1 MLRNVITRIK
11 NNLLLKA
18 ITKIERL
25 EKELT
30 EEKSSHVDTAL
41 AYLEKIGHQEHMVIE
56 LSRKLK
62 EAEAKLATRG
72 IEKSPVQVNITTC
85 KYA

>member
-18 ITKIERL
+18 ITKIEKL
-25 EKELT
+25 EKELA

-41 AYLEKIGHQEHMVIE
+41 AYLEKLGHKENMVIE
-56 LSRKLK
+56 LSHKLK
-62 EAEAKLATRG
+62 EAEAKLAARET
-72 IEKSPVQVNITTC
+72 EKSPVQVNVTTC